1 VDQVAVDVEKTGAVC
16 LFVDQM
22 IVPDLVVEG
31 TRCAHGVKSV
41 FLKLLENREMADQ
54 APPAVIR
61 STKSAVERT
70 GHAGKKP
77 RRQAIMVLQHENMR
91 ACASELGF
99 HCLHITI
106 FRGGFNLNH
115 QEAL

>member
-1 VDQVAVDVEKTGAVC
+1 
-16 LFVDQM
+16 
-22 IVPDLVVEG
+22 
-31 TRCAHGVKSV
+31 
-41 FLKLLENREMADQ
+41 MADQ

-91 ACASELGF
+91 TNASELGF
-99 HCLHITI
+99 HGLHIAI

-115 QEAL
+115 QAAF